1 MESLKSI
8 LSASGIIQAKNRPKL
23 QGGSMVKIKDF
34 PKDYRKKEGKRR
46 IECIKFLKR
55 TVSKR
60 YRDKTFLNF
69 GKSRSPKAYEACR
82 TYARNF
88 LSNRDQGMGLFIT
101 GAVGSG
107 KTHLVSAIIDYIAR
121 VHKQEVDDLIF
132 ITSVNLL
139 SKIKFSFEDKT
150 TEDLIT
156 DFEEADLL
164 AIDDLGI
171 EKSSDWTNEIFYK
184 IIDSRYSNLMP
195 TIITSNFT
203 DAELKEKMSERI
215 VSRIYEM
222 CIGIRL
228 TAKDYRTG
236 G

>member
-1 MESLKSI
+1 M
-8 LSASGIIQAKNRPKL
+8 
-23 QGGSMVKIKDF
+23 
-34 PKDYRKKEGKRR
+34 
-46 IECIKFLKR
+46 
-55 TVSKR
+55 
-60 YRDKTFLNF
+60 
-69 GKSRSPKAYEACR
+69 
-82 TYARNF
+82 
-88 LSNRDQGMGLFIT
+88 
-101 GAVGSG
+101 
-107 KTHLVSAIIDYIAR
+107 
-121 VHKQEVDDLIF
+121 DDLIF

-203 DAELKEKMSERI
+203 DSELKEKMSERI

-222 CIGIRL
+222 CRGL
-228 TAKDYRTG
+228 KLMAKDYRTG